1 MGSVRGHDL
10 FRIAVVFAAILCYAT
25 ILLGGN
31 VMANNDGLGCP
42 HWPTCYPNGNL
53 LPAFQGPAA
62 VEWSHRVFAFF
73 LSVSVLVVALLGLA
87 FERGRRVLL
96 RLGLA
101 SLALVVAEALLGGLV
116 VESRLR
122 AVLILAHLGLA
133 TVLFG
138 LLLILLLLSNLRE
151 MPRRWIQWARQAT
164 EEEPARPAPDG
175 SESPA
180 TFPDRFPVDRAPEA

>member
-1 MGSVRGHDL
+1 MRGHDL
-10 FRIAVVFAAILCYAT
+10 FRIVALFAAVLCYAT

-31 VMANNDGLGCP
+31 VMANGDGLGCP

-62 VEWSHRVFAFF
+62 VEWSHRVFAFV
-73 LSVSVLVVALLGLA
+73 LSVSVLVLSLLGLA

-96 RLGLA
+96 RLSLA

-116 VESRLR
+116 VESNLQ
-122 AVLILAHLGLA
+122 AALIIAHLGLA

-138 LLLILLLLSNLRE
+138 LLLILVLLSNLRE
-151 MPRRWIQWARQAT
+151 MPRRWIDWARRASEESLPPAAPVGSAT
-164 EEEPARPAPDG
+164 PAPFRNG
-175 SESPA
+175 SPGDRSP
-180 TFPDRFPVDRAPEA
+180 EG